1 MTYDEQHK
9 TLLHWTREA
18 NNAVADI
25 AFIQAF
31 EKTRADYF
39 AKTARPEE
47 LSDPSFN
54 PIGRV
59 SIRRLYST
67 SDALVLFCTKATE
80 DTKESCNVLQLK
92 NAILCGNSSPKSKAR
107 ELIVEA
113 FRSFESAGRCTKQI
127 LTLRNSWVAHS
138 DKTMILGHDEIG
150 TTIAEV
156 IGCAQQII
164 HLITVLV
171 THSGIKEVGT
181 VENPVLSDNSLI
193 IRSAEI
199 ARIDAEEFW
208 IANFSEW
215 AK

>member
-1 MTYDEQHK
+1 
-9 TLLHWTREA
+9 
-18 NNAVADI
+18 
-25 AFIQAF
+25 
-31 EKTRADYF
+31 
-39 AKTARPEE
+39 
-47 LSDPSFN
+47 
-54 PIGRV
+54 
-59 SIRRLYST
+59 
-67 SDALVLFCTKATE
+67 
-80 DTKESCNVLQLK
+80 
-92 NAILCGNSSPKSKAR
+92 
-107 ELIVEA
+107 
-113 FRSFESAGRCTKQI
+113 
-127 LTLRNSWVAHS
+127 
-138 DKTMILGHDEIG
+138 MILGHDEIG